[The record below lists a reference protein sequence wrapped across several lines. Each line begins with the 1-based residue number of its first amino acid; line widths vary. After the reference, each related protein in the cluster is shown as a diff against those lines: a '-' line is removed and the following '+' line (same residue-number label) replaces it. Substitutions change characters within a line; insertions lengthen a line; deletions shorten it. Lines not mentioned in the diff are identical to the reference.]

1 MRNRFGQI
9 YLEVSDPNTPSHS
22 DVLACLQFLFGL
34 TPLTA
39 HSLLWHHQCQSLLV
53 TMLTLSFAVSSLSLQ
68 SFKHPGSH
76 WLHST
81 FRRPWLFY
89 RTIRARLVQK
99 MYAGCEPA
107 SSFEPGLR

>member
-1 MRNRFGQI
+1 MPNRFGQI
-9 YLEVSDPNTPSHS
+9 YLEVSDPNPPSHG
-22 DVLACLQFLFGL
+22 DVLACLQFMIGL

-39 HSLLWHHQCQSLLV
+39 HSLLCHHQCQSLLV
-53 TMLTLSFAVSSLSLQ
+53 TMLTLAFAVSSLSLQ

-81 FRRPWLFY
+81 FRRPELFY
-89 RTIRARLVQK
+89 RTIRARLVRK

-107 SSFEPGLR
+107 SAFDLGLR